1 MNKKISIFLLGV
13 VILANSVE
21 GARKRQATKRGP
33 QRKNIVRNIVRAT
46 TPTKST
52 QPVETQEETYV
63 KIQEPEAKE
72 TSSEP
77 TESIEE
83 MQQKI
88 ATLTAQNTVLN
99 NEIKEKQTRFNDL
112 TKKLSDIEEK
122 FSNLET
128 QQNKSKSTCRNILP
142 KKIDE
147 IKGWLIGAVSASG
160 VGTLAHATAT
170 TTSFLQKSE
179 EQFNKKYER
188 DQLKNQNKFAT
199 IGGGNQP
206 SAGGGCATISAGGC
220 SSLEVRPAKIE
231 PAKVEPAKIE
241 PAKVEPAK
249 IEPAKVEASSTITS
263 YNKLD
268 ADTSSFGGGCATIS
282 AGGYSSLEVR
292 PAKVEPAKVEPAKIE
307 PAKVEASSAI
317 TPYNKLDADTSS
329 FGGGCATISAGGCS
343 SFEVRPAKVE
353 PAKIEPAKV
362 EASSTITSYNKLD
375 ADTSSFG
382 GGCATISAGGYS
394 SLEVRPAK
402 VEPAKVEPAKIEPAK
417 VEASSAITP
426 YNKLDADT
434 SSFGG
439 GCATISAGGCSSF
452 EVRPAKV
459 EPAKIEPAK
468 VEPAKIETTTGNI
481 TQPIFT
487 NTLPTP
493 SNFGG
498 GSSSAGGGSAIKSDN
513 KKTTAKNKNATK
525 KNQTNETSCE
535 TVVNNWCNTRG
546 TQMTVDEIV
555 SHRQD
560 ILTYCGPTHRTQSA
574 TQLAMTLVRQGIKID
589 ANEPRIYG
597 MCNTNTSKL
606 EGKWTIYKRVFV
618 YAFEN
623 PNPLFKSDRDEKW
636 AKQQKT
642 NNILETV
649 SNVSTIVGTVA
660 SAGSAISSGVATALI
675 NTIAQ
680 QVKDCK
686 GSF

>member
-88 ATLTAQNTVLN
+88 ANLTAQNTVLN

-206 SAGGGCATISAGGC
+206 SAGGGCATTSAGGC

-241 PAKVEPAK
+241 PATVNPAKVEPAK
-249 IEPAKVEASSTITS
+249 VAPSSTITPYNKLDAETSSFGGGCATISAGGCSSFDIKPATIKPAKVEPAKVEASSTITS

-268 ADTSSFGGGCATIS
+268 A
-282 AGGYSSLEVR
+282 E
-292 PAKVEPAKVEPAKIE
+292 
-307 PAKVEASSAI
+307 
-317 TPYNKLDADTSS
+317 TSS

-343 SFEVRPAKVE
+343 SFDVKP
-353 PAKIEPAKV
+353 
-362 EASSTITSYNKLD
+362 
-375 ADTSSFG
+375 
-382 GGCATISAGGYS
+382 ATIK
-394 SLEVRPAK
+394 PAT
-402 VEPAKVEPAKIEPAK
+402 V
-417 VEASSAITP
+417 
-426 YNKLDADT
+426 N
-434 SSFGG
+434 
-439 GCATISAGGCSSF
+439 
-452 EVRPAKV
+452 PAKV

-513 KKTTAKNKNATK
+513 KKTTAKNKNTTK